1 MAKLGPLNRKTSA
14 IALAVGASIIAS
26 VSTMFVPTSILE
38 AITGATGLS
47 ELIPATAAPLGD
59 TARALIAFGAGAVM
73 MILAAA
79 FLLRRADN
87 DAPATAKSKEAIKAT
102 PKPIE
107 KKGENKMIAI
117 LKERMGNMQ
126 MPKMP
131 WARDKDSDDV
141 FELSDL
147 PKIRAQDA
155 HPDSPARKPISAVN
169 DLADVVLD
177 VKKPL
182 PSVAQADAE
191 WQQPMAAETAQTNA
205 APRADMDIAEP
216 VIAEPIAGQTSPVP
230 PSYIPPVENM
240 DDDARDNLFELVAQ
254 FEKAINGRKASLAKL
269 EAAAAQI
276 AQEKQRVSEPVATPQ
291 APVPPAPQEANVKA
305 EQPPVA
311 EKAAAQKA
319 MPRPPLEAV
328 PSQKP
333 ESDDDEMDAALNAAL
348 ATLQRMNSK

>member
-1 MAKLGPLNRKTSA
+1 M
-14 IALAVGASIIAS
+14 
-26 VSTMFVPTSILE
+26 
-38 AITGATGLS
+38 
-47 ELIPATAAPLGD
+47 
-59 TARALIAFGAGAVM
+59 
-73 MILAAA
+73 
-79 FLLRRADN
+79 
-87 DAPATAKSKEAIKAT
+87 
-102 PKPIE
+102 
-107 KKGENKMIAI
+107 
-117 LKERMGNMQ
+117 
-126 MPKMP
+126 
-131 WARDKDSDDV
+131 
-141 FELSDL
+141 
-147 PKIRAQDA
+147 
-155 HPDSPARKPISAVN
+155 
-169 DLADVVLD
+169 
-177 VKKPL
+177 KKPL

-205 APRADMDIAEP
+205 APGADMDIAEP

-291 APVPPAPQEANVKA
+291 APVPPAPQETNVKA